1 MEKQEAPKLAPRIQT
16 DRAKTVYVAALNQG
30 SIRVELARLLA
41 ELTHQGKYN
50 VFLSFPADKPIQ
62 HNRNRIVADFLSNPN
77 YDYLMML
84 DGDIIPPVNIL
95 DLIDHQ
101 KDIIGGLCFAYRDR
115 SIVPLILTEQKKTK
129 EDEGKIEKTS
139 YQIMDVEGNEGLVEC
154 DAIGT
159 GCMIIKRE
167 ILERPEMR
175 YPFKNYYN
183 EDGERILGLDLS
195 FCKRAKDIGYKV
207 WCHLNFACSHWTY
220 MDLKTNY
227 GALMAREEENRV
239 KIAQIEKDGI

>member
-1 MEKQEAPKLAPRIQT
+1 MEKQEAPKLAPAMPV
-16 DRAKTVYVAALNQG
+16 DRVKGVYIAALNQG

-41 ELTHQGKYN
+41 ALTHQGKYN

-62 HNRNRIVADFLSNPN
+62 HNRNRIVADFLEHKEC
-77 YDYLMML
+77 DYLFML
-84 DGDIIPPVNIL
+84 DGDIIPPDNIL

-101 KDIIGGLCFAYRDR
+101 KDIIGGLCFAYRGR
-115 SIVPLILTEQKKTK
+115 AIVPLILK
-129 EDEGKIEKTS
+129 EKENKSGKIENTS
-139 YQIMDVEGNEGLVEC
+139 YDILDVDGNAGLVEC

-159 GCMIIKRE
+159 GCMIMKRE

-195 FCKRAKDIGYKV
+195 FCKRAKNIGYKV

-220 MDLKTNY
+220 MDLKMSY
-227 GALMAREEENRV
+227 SAILSREEEDKV
-239 KIAQIEKDGI
+239 KVTPLK